1 MERRKCFLD
10 YEEHPGV
17 SKTAFSNKFACS
29 FDSIY
34 GNVVE
39 ELSKNG
45 WLVSEGDRVCLTK
58 SGMFIGNDVF
68 EKFLIKLR
76 ITKRSSCFR
85 SSCFL
90 ELIDNEVD

>member
-1 MERRKCFLD
+1 MYRKQPFQ
-10 YEEHPGV
+10 
-17 SKTAFSNKFACS
+17 NKFACS

-45 WLVSEGDRVCLTK
+45 WLVSEGDRVYLTK

-68 EKFLIKLR
+68 EKIFIKLR
-76 ITKRSSCFR
+76 ITKKIELFSIF
-85 SSCFL
+85 FL

>member
-1 MERRKCFLD
+1 MFLGLRKKQ
-10 YEEHPGV
+10 GV
-17 SKTAFSNKFACS
+17 SKAAFSNKFACS

-45 WLVSEGDRVCLTK
+45 WLVSEGDRVYLTK

-68 EKFLIKLR
+68 EKFLL
-76 ITKRSSCFR
+76 S
-85 SSCFL
+85 
-90 ELIDNEVD
+90 